1 MKRITAVIID
11 TYPDKI
17 FASLAIKMVQRFE
30 KITKVIT
37 FSDTPFEEINDVDF
51 VKISKL
57 TSNNDYGKIIF
68 DILPKYITDDFV
80 LVFQWDGFILNPS
93 NWFDSFLDYD
103 YIGAPYNNWVGN
115 GGFSIR
121 SLKLLETLQ
130 DLKITIDLSN
140 PYDQPEDQII
150 YVHNKE
156 LLEKNGIRYAPADLA
171 ALFSYENGP
180 LRKNVFGFHSAS
192 NFPFFFAEKD
202 LLKYQSNIV
211 SRIPQPL
218 TMISLLKNIID
229 EKMFDLLDSL
239 LNNFEEDPNLFRTY
253 QFLRAA
259 PYPYQ
264 DLLKHFNSHAR

>member
-37 FSDTPFEEINDVDF
+37 FSDTPFEEINDVEF

-115 GGFSIR
+115 GGLVF
-121 SLKLLETLQ
+121 
-130 DLKITIDLSN
+130 
-140 PYDQPEDQII
+140 
-150 YVHNKE
+150 
-156 LLEKNGIRYAPADLA
+156 
-171 ALFSYENGP
+171 AL
-180 LRKNVFGFHSAS
+180 
-192 NFPFFFAEKD
+192 
-202 LLKYQSNIV
+202 
-211 SRIPQPL
+211 
-218 TMISLLKNIID
+218 
-229 EKMFDLLDSL
+229 
-239 LNNFEEDPNLFRTY
+239 
-253 QFLRAA
+253 
-259 PYPYQ
+259 
-264 DLLKHFNSHAR
+264 